1 MRILL
6 QRVTR
11 AAVSV
16 DGTTRGAIENG
27 LVALVGIGPG
37 DDDETVMTMAGKCVD
52 LRIFRDEEGRTNRS
66 LADVGGAML
75 IVSQFTLFG
84 DTRKGRR
91 PSFIGAA
98 PPELADRLVDVFAD
112 AVAARGVTIAR
123 GVFGAEME
131 VELVNDGPMTIW
143 LDTAS

>member
-6 QRVTR
+6 QRVSR
-11 AAVSV
+11 AEVRV
-16 DGTTRGAIENG
+16 EGTSRGAIQDG
-27 LVALVGIGPG
+27 LVALVGIGPR
-37 DDDETVMTMAGKCVD
+37 DDDATVTTMAGKCVD

-66 LADVGGAML
+66 LVDVGGSML
-75 IVSQFTLFG
+75 VISQFTLFG

-98 PPELADRLVDVFAD
+98 APDLADRLVDVFAD
-112 AVAARGVTIAR
+112 AVAARGVPIAR

-143 LDTAS
+143 LDTES

>member
-1 MRILL
+1 VRVLL

-11 AAVSV
+11 AEVRVEGAS
-16 DGTTRGAIENG
+16 RGAIEDG
-27 LVALVGIGPG
+27 LVALVGIGPA
-37 DDDETVMTMAGKCVD
+37 DDDATVTTLAGKCVD
-52 LRIFRDEEGRTNRS
+52 LRIFRDEAGRTNRS

-75 IVSQFTLFG
+75 VVSQFTLYG

-98 PPELADRLVDVFAD
+98 APELADRLVDVFAA
-112 AVAARGVTIAR
+112 AVAARGVPVAR

-131 VELVNDGPMTIW
+131 VELINDGPMTIW
-143 LDTAS
+143 LDSES